1 MRLLLAEDNATNVE
15 LFLAALET
23 DGHEVTVERDGPSA
37 RARALRETFD
47 LIVLDIQ
54 MPRLDGNAVCAELR
68 AAGIRSPIVALS
80 AAAQPSDIARG
91 METGFDAYLT
101 KPIRPDALRAAVRRY
116 RPGEPSA

>member
-23 DGHEVTVERDGPSA
+23 DGHEVTVERDGLSA

-54 MPRLDGNAVCAELR
+54 MPRLDGNALCAELR